1 MYVKAMHSRG
11 QALQIRSERRTV
23 VGTPHG
29 DGPNGLADTFR
40 VDQLHRYLQGLS
52 VDLRNGD
59 SRQEA
64 KGQYR
69 CCDSHHLSPADD
81 FNRGAQLQVGPIEET
96 ARASHRK

>member
-1 MYVKAMHSRG
+1 
-11 QALQIRSERRTV
+11 
-23 VGTPHG
+23 
-29 DGPNGLADTFR
+29 
-40 VDQLHRYLQGLS
+40 
-52 VDLRNGD
+52 LRNGD

-81 FNRGAQLQVGPIEET
+81 FNRGAQLQVRPIEET